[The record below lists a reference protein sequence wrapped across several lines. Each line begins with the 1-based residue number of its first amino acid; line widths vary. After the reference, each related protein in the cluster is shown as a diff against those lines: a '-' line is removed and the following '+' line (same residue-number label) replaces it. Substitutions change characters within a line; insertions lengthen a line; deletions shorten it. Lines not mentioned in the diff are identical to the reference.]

1 MTMTPDEWLADFE
14 SKVVDMQHKAAAFRR
29 KMEQAGKTLKSADGR
44 LEITVGPNGA
54 LLGLKITDDDELAK
68 RIMQLARKAR
78 EAAAEEVND
87 SFRPL
92 AGGHVD
98 QFDEDTEPAEP
109 DAADEP
115 EPKPTKLST
124 VDEEESFEHLDFSDP
139 SMYEPDQST

>member
-1 MTMTPDEWLADFE
+1 MTPDEWLADFE

-29 KMEQAGKTLKSADGR
+29 KMEQAGKTLKSDDGK
-44 LEITVGPNGA
+44 LEITVAPNGA
-54 LLGLKITDDDELAK
+54 LVGLKIADDDELAK
-68 RIMQLARKAR
+68 RIMRLARKAR

-109 DAADEP
+109 TEAEP
-115 EPKPTKLST
+115 DVAPAKVST
-124 VDEEESFEHLDFSDP
+124 VDDEEPFENFDFSDP
-139 SMYEPDQST
+139 AMYEPDQPQ